1 MSLIKLNATDA
12 IELMRKGE
20 LSSEKYVSAFL
31 EHIEKREPL
40 IGAWS
45 FLDPELA
52 IQQAKEADKR
62 WKNKNAGKL
71 NGLPIG
77 IKDIIDTKDMPT
89 ENGSKICK
97 NRKPSEDAYL
107 VNLLKE
113 AGAVIMGK
121 CVTTEFA
128 LSGPGKTKNPNDLE
142 CTPGGS
148 SSGSAAAVCDNMVPL
163 SIGSQTGGSVLRP
176 ASFNGIIGLKPT
188 FGTISRYGMSPISQR
203 LDHPGIYAN
212 TINDIDL
219 VASVLFSYDQN
230 DLDMIKNFKY
240 KNDEQTSS
248 SPKFAFIKGPVWGYG
263 EQDMQDEITNFVK
276 NSSLNIV
283 DFELD
288 SIFESAAKSHEIIM
302 NGSIARSLSKYY
314 KNEKNKLHPFTI
326 SRIEAG
332 MPVSAKDYI
341 DAIENA
347 KLMELSL
354 KKVFKEFD
362 AIITPSAPGQAPRD
376 LMNTGNAIFNGY
388 WTMMGVP
395 AISLPLLRG
404 KDNLP
409 IGIQIITSW
418 KEDSKLLKISEHIL
432 SKNKKRLAQ

>member
-1 MSLIKLNATDA
+1 MSLKMNLIKLNATKA
-12 IELMRKGE
+12 LEMMKRGE
-20 LSSEKYVSAFL
+20 LSSEQYVSAFL

-40 IGAWS
+40 VGAWA
-45 FLDPELA
+45 FIDPALA
-52 IQQAKEADKR
+52 IAQAKEADKR

-89 ENGSKICK
+89 ENGSKACK
-97 NRKPSEDAYL
+97 NRKPTEDAHL
-107 VNLLKE
+107 VKLLRE

-148 SSGSAAAVCDNMVPL
+148 SSGSAAAVCDNMIPL

-176 ASFNGIIGLKPT
+176 ASFNGILGYKPT

-212 TINDIDL
+212 TIDDIDL
-219 VASVLFSYDQN
+219 VASVLLSYDQN
-230 DLDMIKNFKY
+230 DLDMIKNFEY
-240 KNDEQTSS
+240 KNDSKIDP
-248 SPKFAFIKGPVWGYG
+248 SPKFAFIKGPVWNYG
-263 EQDMQDEITNFVK
+263 EQDMREGITNFIK

-283 DFELD
+283 DLELN

-314 KNEKNKLHPFTI
+314 ENEKDKLHPFTI

-332 MPVSAKDYI
+332 LPVSAKDYI
-341 DAIENA
+341 EAIENA
-347 KLMELSL
+347 KLMEQSL
-354 KKVFKEFD
+354 KKVFEEFD
-362 AIITPSAPGQAPRD
+362 AIITPAAPGQAPRD

-395 AISLPLLRG
+395 AISLPILKG
-404 KDNLP
+404 NDNLP
-409 IGIQIITSW
+409 IGIQVITSW
-418 KEDSKLLKISEHIL
+418 KDDSKLLKISEYML
-432 SKNKKRLAQ
+432 SKI

>member
-219 VASVLFSYDQN
+219 VASVLFSYDHN
-230 DLDMIKNFKY
+230 DLDMIKSFEY
-240 KNDEQTSS
+240 KNDKQTGP
-248 SPKFAFIKGPVWGYG
+248 SPKFAFIKGPVWSYG

-276 NSSLNIV
+276 NSPLNIV

-409 IGIQIITSW
+409 IGIQVITSW
-418 KEDSKLLKISEHIL
+418 KEDAKLLKISKHIL
-432 SKNKKRLAQ
+432 NKK